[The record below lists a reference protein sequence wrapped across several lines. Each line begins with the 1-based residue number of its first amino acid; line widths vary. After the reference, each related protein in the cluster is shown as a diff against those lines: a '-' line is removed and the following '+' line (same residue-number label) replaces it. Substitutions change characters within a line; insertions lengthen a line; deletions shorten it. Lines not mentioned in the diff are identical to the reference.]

1 MTCACAV
8 LCFSPHFKATLL
20 GSSSSTLRF
29 STMYIDSLQFLAF
42 NRETN
47 GSATLCGS
55 AAQRSVL
62 RCGGSAPLW
71 QRRSTLLRSV
81 LCCLMRIQLLQKSK
95 ERHCLY
101 ACANAPHANVERWWR
116 AWCAGSQKIAASR
129 TGGNAPGLCTLW
141 CDLAWWGS
149 PCSLCWGR
157 QPLRHFLAPLCKM
170 ITLPAQ
176 AAAPHCDQN
185 MNFNLSW
192 ERRTREC
199 KWFKG
204 NQNQMGF

>member
-8 LCFSPHFKATLL
+8 LCFSPHFKATLAREQQQYTPL
-20 GSSSSTLRF
+20 FYNVHWLSPISSIQQRNERF
-29 STMYIDSLQFLAF
+29 CHIV
-42 NRETN
+42 R
-47 GSATLCGS
+47 
-55 AAQRSVL
+55 QRSVL